1 MKKVFVENLYS
12 TNLIT
17 LEDHQEIIGLEDG
30 ILTTYSTALATRL
43 ALYENDGPTHAVVYD
58 PFKEDFLQNP
68 LYL

>member
-30 ILTTYSTALATRL
+30 ILTSMKNKLTDTIVGLQKKISTRILATTFFQKIV
-43 ALYENDGPTHAVVYD
+43 PTIYTD
-58 PFKEDFLQNP
+58 
-68 LYL
+68 